1 VSPLPQLIV
10 PAFAVTTPLPA
21 TVTVSGYVCSL
32 NVAVTERAWLI
43 VTAHVPVPEQPSP
56 DQPSKV
62 QPALGA
68 AVSVTS
74 VPLA

>member
-1 VSPLPQLIV
+1 M
-10 PAFAVTTPLPA
+10 
-21 TVTVSGYVCSL
+21 

-43 VTAHVPVPEQPSP
+43 VTAQVPVPEQPSP
-56 DQPSKV
+56 DQPSKT

-68 AVSVTS
+68 AVSVTG

>member
-1 VSPLPQLIV
+1 MK
-10 PAFAVTTPLPA
+10 
-21 TVTVSGYVCSL
+21 
-32 NVAVTERAWLI
+32 VAVTERAWLM
-43 VTAHVPVPEQPSP
+43 VTVHVPVPEQPSP
-56 DQPSKV
+56 DQPSNV